1 MNKIKSSKILKIII
15 LFLIVGFMPIKGY
28 TYNTA
33 SPSKVTT
40 KSDTLGDLSEYAQ
53 TQEVSSRFSD
63 MVGVILG
70 VVQTIGSLL
79 AVICLIVLGVKY
91 MMGSVEEKAEY
102 KKTLMPYLLGAIM
115 VFGISN
121 LLKIVYEIATS
132 F

>member
-1 MNKIKSSKILKIII
+1 MDKIKSSKILKIII

-28 TYNTA
+28 TA
-33 SPSKVTT
+33 SSSKVSP

-53 TQEVSSRFSD
+53 TQEVSTKFSD

-79 AVICLIVLGVKY
+79 AVVCLIVLGVKY
-91 MMGSVEEKAEY
+91 MMGSIEEKAEY

-121 LLKIVYEIATS
+121 LLKIVYEIAIS